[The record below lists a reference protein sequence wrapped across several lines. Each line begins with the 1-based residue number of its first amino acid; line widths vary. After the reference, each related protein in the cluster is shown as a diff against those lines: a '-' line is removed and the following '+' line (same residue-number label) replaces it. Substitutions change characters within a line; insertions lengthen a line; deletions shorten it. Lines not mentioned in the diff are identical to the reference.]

1 MWQALLG
8 LIPSLIGTIAGAGS
22 GGSTAAKT
30 PPPPPP
36 KPEFQP
42 LQRQAPLTSRQ
53 PLNFDPGASSGGI
66 DPNDTRLQAIAS
78 LRGKLGL

>member
-1 MWQALLG
+1 MWEEVIG
-8 LIPSLIGTIAGAGS
+8 IIPSLFGALVGAGDS
-22 GGSTAAKT
+22 KPAREKPSE
-30 PPPPPP
+30 P

-42 LQRQAPLTSRQ
+42 MQRQPSQMGQQ
-53 PLNFDPGASSGGI
+53 PMNFDPGATGSGI

>member
-8 LIPSLIGTIAGAGS
+8 LIPSLIGTAMDAGRS
-22 GGSTAAKT
+22 GSTTAKT
-30 PPPPPP
+30 PPPPP

-42 LQRQAPLTSRQ
+42 LQRAPSASRQ
-53 PLNFDPGASSGGI
+53 PMNFDPGAGQSGI

>member
-8 LIPSLIGTIAGAGS
+8 LIPSLIGTIAGAGDS
-22 GGSTAAKT
+22 GPKA
-30 PPPPPP
+30 PEPQRP

-42 LQRQAPLTSRQ
+42 LQRQPSMTSRQ
-53 PLNFDPGASSGGI
+53 PMSFDPGASSGGI

>member
-8 LIPSLIGTIAGAGS
+8 LIPSLIGTIAGAGDS
-22 GGSTAAKT
+22 GSTTAKT
-30 PPPPPP
+30 PPPKP

-42 LQRQAPLTSRQ
+42 MQRQPSTIGQQ
-53 PLNFDPGASSGGI
+53 PMNFDPGATGGGI